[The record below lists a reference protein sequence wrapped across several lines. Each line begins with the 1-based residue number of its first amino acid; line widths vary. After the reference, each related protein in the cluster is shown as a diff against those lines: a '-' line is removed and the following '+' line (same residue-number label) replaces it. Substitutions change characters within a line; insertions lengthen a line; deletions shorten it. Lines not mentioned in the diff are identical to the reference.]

1 MIDFRFPIVL
11 SFYALLVAVWVLWII
26 RKQYNDLI
34 WDETEPLVK
43 EKLFRR
49 LDLNR
54 WAWKHR
60 LTFSG
65 LILLIFAASGP
76 QIGTRVA
83 PVERKGIDL
92 VFALDVS
99 ESMNAQDVK
108 PSRLEKAK
116 FEISQMINQLKGD
129 RVGLIVFAGSS
140 HLYLPLTSDYEAAQL
155 FLDAIDTKMIPTQG
169 TDLSTALRTAIS
181 AFNEESEKYKVMV
194 LVTDGED
201 HEGAAVELVSKAYKL
216 GIIAHAVGVG
226 TLKGSLIPINEK
238 SSYKR
243 DKKGILIT
251 SKLNEAMLTELADA
265 GGGIYSR
272 FNNREAKYKEI
283 MQAVD
288 NMEKRSIQTHIYSE
302 FEDRYQSFATISLLL
317 LIAGMVLPTRITKIE
332 SKDDSFE

>member
-26 RKQYNDLI
+26 RKKYNDSI

-43 EKLFRR
+43 ENLFRR

-65 LILLIFAASGP
+65 FIFLIFAASGP

-216 GIIAHAVGVG
+216 GIIAHVVGVG
-226 TLKGSLIPINEK
+226 TLKGSLIPINDK

-283 MQAVD
+283 MQAID
-288 NMEKRSIQTHIYSE
+288 SMEKRSIQTHIYSE
-302 FEDRYQSFATISLLL
+302 FEDRYQSFATVSLLL